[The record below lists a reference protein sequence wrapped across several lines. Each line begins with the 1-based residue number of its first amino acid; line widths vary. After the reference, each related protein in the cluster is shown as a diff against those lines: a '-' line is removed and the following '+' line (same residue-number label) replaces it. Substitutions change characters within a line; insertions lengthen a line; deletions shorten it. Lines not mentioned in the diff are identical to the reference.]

1 MVGYTGGSEMTR
13 VNRIIEILEDM
24 TDDEIIAIHNE
35 YCIEENC
42 MDDYIY
48 DMEEFDEVMDG
59 ETPSAIISH
68 CRVDFSTNNKYF
80 SFDGYDNC
88 FSFDYPNAYISITNI
103 AEYIDSEENALNS
116 TEIEE
121 ILEED

>member
-1 MVGYTGGSEMTR
+1 MTR
-13 VNRIIEILEDM
+13 VDRIIEILEDM

-35 YCIEENC
+35 YCVEGNY

-48 DMEEFDEVMDG
+48 DMGEFDEVMDG

-68 CRVDFSTNNKYF
+68 CRVDFSTNDKYF
-80 SFDGYDNC
+80 AFDGYGNC
-88 FSFDYPNAYISITNI
+88 FSFNYPNAHIYITDI
-103 AEYIDSEENALNS
+103 AKYIDRKENALNN

-121 ILEED
+121 ILEEDQELEE

>member
-1 MVGYTGGSEMTR
+1 MTR
-13 VNRIIEILEDM
+13 IDRIIGILEDM
-24 TDDEIIAIHNE
+24 TDDEIIAVHDE
-35 YCIEENC
+35 YCVKNNL

-68 CRVDFSTNNKYF
+68 CRVDFSINNKYF

-88 FSFDYPNAYISITNI
+88 FSFDYPDAHIYITDI
-103 AEYIDSEENALNS
+103 AEYIDSEEYAFNN